1 MRRKKK
7 YKKKKASMMKKE
19 EESEGWMNAVCAYV
33 NGRREQYGEYYEYQ
47 RMSNRSSIVQEYVT
61 FLLN

>member
-1 MRRKKK
+1 
-7 YKKKKASMMKKE
+7 MMKKE